1 MIYTPFILEGNK
13 PFSQEDF
20 LNKLFPNFWSFLIN
34 FLALIVLFVVLYFIA
49 YKPVKKY
56 LDARKNHIE
65 KNIKDSETA
74 KEIYERKASESEQIV
89 NEARAKGASIIE
101 KSQKDA
107 QIAAKKIED
116 NAKEEASRIKRQ
128 ADSDIAIAVSKAQSA
143 MRDEIVNL
151 AIDASKEVLSDSLDE
166 ASQKKIL
173 ANFEKNIQKEG
184 EK

>member
-1 MIYTPFILEGNK
+1 MFYTPFILEGNN
-13 PFSQEDF
+13 PFTQEDF

-49 YKPVKKY
+49 YKPIKKY

-65 KNIKDSETA
+65 KNIKDSEEA
-74 KEIYERKASESEQIV
+74 KAIYERKALESEALV
-89 NEARAKGASIIE
+89 NKARLEGANIIE

-116 NAKEEASRIKRQ
+116 SAKEEASRIKKQ
-128 ADSDIAIAVSKAQSA
+128 ADKDIASAVSKARNS
-143 MRDEIVNL
+143 MHDEIVNL
-151 AIDASKEVLSDSLDE
+151 AIDASKEVLSKDLDE
-166 ASQKKIL
+166 ETQKKL
-173 ANFEKNIQKEG
+173 LKNFEKNIKE